1 MKSLTVLFILVLTL
15 LGCNCQKKAV
25 ENNVYSAE
33 KLTTTP
39 TLEYDETTRGSYLKI
54 SVTHNV
60 ALITE
65 GRERTTREVILPEDV
80 VKQIGIVYNMI
91 DVKQLPNLK
100 APTEKRFY
108 DGAPTAQFKVIFS
121 KDNIVESAGFDGG
134 YPPSEIETMVN
145 QLRALIKL

>member
-1 MKSLTVLFILVLTL
+1 MKLLTVLFISLFAF
-15 LGCNCQKKAV
+15 LGCNCQKKAI
-25 ENNVYSAE
+25 ENNVSNTE
-33 KLTTTP
+33 KQSNVP
-39 TLEYDETTRGSYLKI
+39 TLEYDEITRGSYLKI
-54 SVTHNV
+54 SLTNNV

-65 GRERTTREVILPEDV
+65 GRERATREVILPEDV

-121 KDNIVESAGFDGG
+121 KDNIIESTGFDGG
-134 YPPSEIETMVN
+134 YPPSEIETIVN
-145 QLRALIKL
+145 QIRALSKL